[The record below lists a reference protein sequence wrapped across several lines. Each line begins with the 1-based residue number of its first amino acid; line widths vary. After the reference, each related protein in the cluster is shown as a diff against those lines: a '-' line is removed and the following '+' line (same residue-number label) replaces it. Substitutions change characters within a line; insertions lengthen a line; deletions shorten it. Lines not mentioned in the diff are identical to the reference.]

1 MVSVSIRPLLVPGV
15 ALATVGAVA
24 FGPMLVAPPAMTL
37 AQPAV
42 QIPVVHIEDI
52 QLAGVGLDLYNALN
66 GWVGFAVQLAQD
78 FFFWNPAIAAGIGTL
93 YTTLQPIITAV
104 VTVIDT
110 LSQGPTDIIAA
121 LTTIVSTLL
130 PAFGIGLPALSAA
143 AVGESSAPLL
153 TPRAAAS
160 RRTAAVVAE
169 LPASTEVTTEVTAV
183 EPTPARAN
191 RGQLARAARSAAVGA
206 RQVAA
211 AAEVPAVAQ
220 EAVASTAS
228 KGRSTARADR
238 GAAARVAGQAP
249 GAVTANADA
258 AS

>member
-42 QIPVVHIEDI
+42 QIPVVHIDDI
-52 QLAGVGLDLYNALN
+52 QLAGFGLDLYNALN
-66 GWVGFAVQLAQD
+66 GWVGFAVQVAQD

-93 YTTLQPIITAV
+93 YATLQPIITAV

-110 LSQGPTDIIAA
+110 LAQGPTDIIAA

-153 TPRAAAS
+153 TPRTAAS
-160 RRTAAVVAE
+160 RRTSAVVAE
-169 LPASTEVTTEVTAV
+169 LPASTEVITEVTAV

-206 RQVAA
+206 RQTDRSA

-220 EAVASTAS
+220 EAVSGTA
-228 KGRSTARADR
+228 GEVRSTARVGR
-238 GAAARVAGQAP
+238 GAAARVASQAP
-249 GAVTANADA
+249 AL
-258 AS
+258 